1 MQRALVLIVKPSVVK
16 GRVST
21 MKKSRLVVAAIGLF
35 PLGILLSLKDFYKMK
50 AKAHN
55 EGQY

>member
-1 MQRALVLIVKPSVVK
+1 MQRALLLIVKPFVVK

-21 MKKSRLVVAAIGLF
+21 TKKSCLVVAAIGLF
-35 PLGILLSLKDFYKMK
+35 PLGILLSLKDFYKIK

-55 EGQY
+55 ESQY